1 MNYIPEFTVI
11 TSKFKPNNRGGFDI
25 EKKDFNQMEM
35 LLRSGKIFENISG
48 EYNDYGGKRE
58 IVERCYNLARS
69 LVERPYKIDH
79 ENQEAIEGEVTETF
93 STKMSVGYSRMENYG
108 EIVDSRQE
116 RVYLKKTDE
125 TGKKKKE
132 YLVPLDDHIEF
143 EVTVS
148 IKAKVA

>member
-1 MNYIPEFTVI
+1 
-11 TSKFKPNNRGGFDI
+11 
-25 EKKDFNQMEM
+25 M
-35 LLRSGKIFENISG
+35 LLRSGRIFEDIAG
-48 EYNDYGGKRE
+48 VYNNHGGKEE
-58 IVERCYNLARS
+58 IAHRCFIARS

-93 STKMSVGYSRMENYG
+93 SSDMRVGYFRMKDYG
-108 EIVDSRQE
+108 EIVDRRQE

-148 IKAKVA
+148 IKAKVAYDKKKSIEIPEEELSL